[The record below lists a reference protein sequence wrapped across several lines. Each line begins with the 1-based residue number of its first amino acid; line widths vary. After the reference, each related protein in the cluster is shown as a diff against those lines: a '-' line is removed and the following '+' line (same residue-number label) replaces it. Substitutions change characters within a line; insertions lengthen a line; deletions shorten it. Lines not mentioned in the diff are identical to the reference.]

1 MRLLAQ
7 PAYLCT
13 PTDVH
18 VIPQA
23 AHAAAKSQNGSLGP
37 VNLLCKATGNLA
49 MTLTSNVK
57 PAVVAADGSSLY
69 LVDGLVN
76 AQGPNY
82 ALAKRMQHW
91 RAVVARQEYR
101 CMVSSNIAPSTA
113 TASVVSNRLFAMA
126 YGGMRFFRPMEVRF
140 VVAAVVVVVL
150 FVVCFRLNPLW
161 LLSLCSPLCQP
172 VLV

>member
-1 MRLLAQ
+1 MSHLLFRFPVQ

-23 AHAAAKSQNGSLGP
+23 AHAAAKSQNGSLSP
-37 VNLLCKATGNLA
+37 VNFLCKATGNLA

-126 YGGMRFFRPMEVRF
+126 YGGMRFFRPMEVRCILGILVILVF
-140 VVAAVVVVVL
+140 LRHVL
-150 FVVCFRLNPLW
+150 FAD
-161 LLSLCSPLCQP
+161 LSGCQ
-172 VLV
+172 VEGYH

>member
-1 MRLLAQ
+1 M
-7 PAYLCT
+7 
-13 PTDVH
+13 
-18 VIPQA
+18 
-23 AHAAAKSQNGSLGP
+23 
-37 VNLLCKATGNLA
+37 NLLCKATGNLA

-57 PAVVAADGSSLY
+57 PAVVAGDGSSLY

-126 YGGMRFFRPMEVRF
+126 YGGMPFFKPMEVGVFCVFSVPVHSGHSCAVCRF
-140 VVAAVVVVVL
+140 CRC
-150 FVVCFRLNPLW
+150 VVCVFYAGACRCTCSLPLV
-161 LLSLCSPLCQP
+161 LSCLICGVGGPYTMSEKM
-172 VLV
+172 